1 MSDLSLKTKIEELL
15 YDVNKSP
22 DVIAI
27 SETKL
32 NDDSN
37 LGQANIQGYHLLN
50 VNSKSN
56 AGGVAL
62 YVSQKLNYI
71 RKPELSF
78 ISPDSENLFV
88 ESALNKKAK
97 GLIFGVIYSYP
108 QKNFTTFQEQYCK
121 LLNQLSYEKRL
132 YNLWRYKYR
141 YPLC

>member
-1 MSDLSLKTKIEELL
+1 M
-15 YDVNKSP
+15 NKSP

-50 VNSKSN
+50 LNSKSN

-78 ISPDSENLFV
+78 ISPDYENLFV
-88 ESALNKKAK
+88 EIPLDKKELK
-97 GLIFGVIYSYP
+97 D
-108 QKNFTTFQEQYCK
+108 
-121 LLNQLSYEKRL
+121 
-132 YNLWRYKYR
+132 
-141 YPLC
+141 